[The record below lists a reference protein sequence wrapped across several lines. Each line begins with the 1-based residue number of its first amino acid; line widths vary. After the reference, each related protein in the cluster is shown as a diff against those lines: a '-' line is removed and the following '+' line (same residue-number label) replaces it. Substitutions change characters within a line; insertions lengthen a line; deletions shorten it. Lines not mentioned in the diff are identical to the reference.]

1 MFTGIIEEL
10 GTVKAVNKGR
20 DSAVLQVQASEVTGD
35 LKIGDSVS
43 VNGVCL
49 TVIDFTDK
57 AFSAEV
63 MAETLRKANLGK
75 LKTGDR
81 VNLERALRPSDR
93 LGGHLVSGHIDGVG
107 RVKSIAKEDI
117 ATVFTIEA
125 PEEVLRYMIKKG
137 SIAVDGISLT
147 VVDFDVSSFRVSI
160 IPHTASLTTLGAKKA
175 GDTVNL
181 ESDMI
186 AKYVERLFPGGG
198 KGQSG
203 GGVNKSFLAEHGFM

>member
-1 MFTGIIEEL
+1 LFTGIIEEL
-10 GTVKAVNKGR
+10 GAVKAVGRGR
-20 DSAVLQVQASEVTGD
+20 DSAVLQVQASLVTAD
-35 LKIGDSVS
+35 LKKGDSVS

-63 MAETLRKANLGK
+63 MAETLRKSNLGR

-81 VNLERALRPSDR
+81 VNLERALRPTDR

-107 RVKSIAKEDI
+107 RIKSVSKEDI
-117 ATVFTIEA
+117 ATVFAIEA
-125 PEEVLRYMIKKG
+125 PEDVLRYIVKKG
-137 SIAVDGISLT
+137 SVAIDGISLT
-147 VVDFDVSSFRVSI
+147 VVDFDKAGFRVSI
-160 IPHTASLTTLGAKKA
+160 IPHTASLTTLGTKGA

-198 KGQSG
+198 KGEG
-203 GGVNKSFLAEHGFM
+203 KGGVDKGFLAEHGFM